1 MMKQVSVLLI
11 AFLITS
17 ISICFAQPSGYT
29 QLTGGDATS
38 TAQKISN
45 MSSKLNTLQ
54 VDFTQE
60 KTSKALA
67 NKAVS
72 KGKMSYKRTNFLRW
86 SYTSP
91 STYSIILN
99 ERGAFLKK
107 ANGSTANKMLG
118 EMGGLIA
125 RTISGNGLVNNSD
138 FTITY
143 YKGSD
148 ILVYMIPKNKRLQG
162 MYKNMEVY
170 LNPQTYLATK
180 VKLTE
185 KNGDVTV
192 IKFTNHKQ
200 NVTLPANEF
209 KE

>member
-1 MMKQVSVLLI
+1 MKKGSTLFI
-11 AFLITS
+11 AFIIAT
-17 ISICFAQPSGYT
+17 ISTCFAQPSGYT
-29 QLTGGDATS
+29 QLTGSNATS
-38 TAQKISN
+38 TSQKISA

-60 KTSKALA
+60 KSSKALA
-67 NKAVS
+67 NKVVS

-107 ANGSTANKMLG
+107 ANGSTQNKMLG
-118 EMGGLIA
+118 ELGGLIA

-138 FTITY
+138 FTISY

-170 LNPQTYLATK
+170 LNPQSYLATK

>member
-1 MMKQVSVLLI
+1 MKKVSTLFI
-11 AFLITS
+11 AFIIAT
-17 ISICFAQPSGYT
+17 ISTCFAQPSGYT
-29 QLTGGDATS
+29 QLTGSNATS
-38 TAQKISN
+38 TSQKISA

-60 KTSKALA
+60 KSSKALA
-67 NKAVS
+67 NKVVS

-107 ANGSTANKMLG
+107 ANGSTQNKMLG
-118 EMGGLIA
+118 ELGGLIA

-138 FTITY
+138 FTISY

-170 LNPQTYLATK
+170 LNPQSYLATK

>member
-1 MMKQVSVLLI
+1 MKKVSTLFI
-11 AFLITS
+11 AFIIAT
-17 ISICFAQPSGYT
+17 ISTCFAQPSGYT
-29 QLTGGDATS
+29 QLTGSNATS
-38 TAQKISN
+38 TSQKISA

-60 KTSKALA
+60 KSSKALA
-67 NKAVS
+67 NKVVS

-107 ANGSTANKMLG
+107 ANGSTQNKMLG
-118 EMGGLIA
+118 ELGGLIA

-138 FTITY
+138 FTISY
-143 YKGSD
+143 YKGND

-170 LNPQTYLATK
+170 LNPQSYLATK